1 MINFSTNSST
11 FNPLVNLKVSVKNAD
26 SKGTNSSILN
36 SSQNTNS
43 TQNKNSNSNEILGYQ
58 VDKDGFFTAEFNEK
72 AGIPQDYKIHSSTMQ
87 SLVKVA
93 TSGLSRS
100 FDSIDIAKSVGN
112 AYKILSQVVG
122 ESVLSSKDSFTKD
135 EIAQFPQGY
144 EFNVQTLQVSKIY
157 DTKDKLNNAIQGYD
171 YDRGHK
177 NRESI
182 SGLFRYS
189 PNSAPATNIFDN
201 LSGGQESGVHWATTA
216 SKYTNADGSIS
227 KGGLLIGV
235 LNANLYIKDGETT
248 DWGKFQGFD
257 KSLDYQGMIQAKG
270 NGLFFFNGLT
280 IDEASFAPSF
290 WGADDEFSYKDPT
303 QMILE
308 EIIKMQ
314 KELAQKALKKR
325 LDTATQASA
334 QNSNFVKDKSQ
345 ATSEILGYGVDNDG
359 FFTSDFN
366 ETAGIAKDYKI
377 YAKGAQNLV
386 DYIFAHP
393 NTHTSIDFAKSLG
406 NVYKLFSQIA
416 PSTENSNFTKE
427 QISTL
432 PVGFEYD
439 TKSFKVIKTYNYE
452 QMQGLQDYAGA
463 KNAQFAQIFPS
474 QAGTN
479 AHLQGKPSEDIFQSN
494 PYIDIGTNAYKNA
507 DGSVDKGGVLMA
519 FFSARIGQFEGS
531 FLVGETTI
539 RGKLAGLDSNVSQE
553 QIEDLDNFIKQNPM
567 LYGSTDDLVARLRL
581 KESNLSIDDFKT
593 EWLKLKQKS
602 DEIQAK
608 MSGQTAQNSGVHS
621 ANKTSANSTASEN
634 TNATENSQNEQST
647 AKTSSSIQAKSD
659 IFKDMDLS
667 RLQSILK
674 NQHKFDLISILFGTN
689 SSASFGGANGN
700 DLNTILMNL
709 NLSKIKPLNKVDIK
723 A

>member
-11 FNPLVNLKVSVKNAD
+11 FNPLVNLKVSVKNSD

-36 SSQNTNS
+36 STTNSSKNTNS
-43 TQNKNSNSNEILGYQ
+43 TQNKNSNSNEILGYK

-144 EFNVQTLQVSKIY
+144 EFNVQTLRVSKIY

-201 LSGGQESGVHWATTA
+201 PSGGQESGVHWATTA

-257 KSLDYQGMIQAKG
+257 KSLDYQGMMQAKG

-290 WGADDEFSYKDPT
+290 WGADNEFSYKDPT

-325 LDTATQASA
+325 LDTAQ
-334 QNSNFVKDKSQ
+334 Q
-345 ATSEILGYGVDNDG
+345 
-359 FFTSDFN
+359 
-366 ETAGIAKDYKI
+366 
-377 YAKGAQNLV
+377 
-386 DYIFAHP
+386 
-393 NTHTSIDFAKSLG
+393 
-406 NVYKLFSQIA
+406 
-416 PSTENSNFTKE
+416 
-427 QISTL
+427 
-432 PVGFEYD
+432 
-439 TKSFKVIKTYNYE
+439 
-452 QMQGLQDYAGA
+452 
-463 KNAQFAQIFPS
+463 
-474 QAGTN
+474 
-479 AHLQGKPSEDIFQSN
+479 
-494 PYIDIGTNAYKNA
+494 
-507 DGSVDKGGVLMA
+507 
-519 FFSARIGQFEGS
+519 
-531 FLVGETTI
+531 
-539 RGKLAGLDSNVSQE
+539 
-553 QIEDLDNFIKQNPM
+553 
-567 LYGSTDDLVARLRL
+567 
-581 KESNLSIDDFKT
+581 
-593 EWLKLKQKS
+593 
-602 DEIQAK
+602 
-608 MSGQTAQNSGVHS
+608 
-621 ANKTSANSTASEN
+621 
-634 TNATENSQNEQST
+634 
-647 AKTSSSIQAKSD
+647 
-659 IFKDMDLS
+659 
-667 RLQSILK
+667 
-674 NQHKFDLISILFGTN
+674 
-689 SSASFGGANGN
+689 
-700 DLNTILMNL
+700 
-709 NLSKIKPLNKVDIK
+709 KVDIK